1 MCDNESWN
9 WEKML
14 NNLSDFFLFIEDA
27 SCTEKQVAWIAQVW
41 FWFILP
47 WCSILISFDP
57 TIFSHYFTGLSKCC
71 TFRATF
77 RQDILN
83 IFHHAFLHQ
92 WWKANIILCDE
103 HAYNCGGWVH
113 YLFSQKQLYL
123 PIPGL
128 SVALH
133 KRCLALRQLFWSF
146 FSLLCLKSCGEHL
159 VMLNYVL
166 STFQFWNSSV
176 TNMFCNNKVVTVL
189 HQLFGFTHHEMVLV
203 WHLGNEAHFYRP
215 SVGTEPADS
224 NLPWVA
230 GLLSSCW

>member
-9 WEKML
+9 REKML
-14 NNLSDFFLFIEDA
+14 NNLSDFFSFIEDT

-47 WCSILISFDP
+47 WCLLWHPKSSILVSFDP
-57 TIFSHYFTGLSKCC
+57 TIFSHYCTGLSKCC

-92 WWKANIILCDE
+92 WWKANIILCDD
-103 HAYNCGGWVH
+103 AYNCGGWVH

-133 KRCLALRQLFWSF
+133 KRCLALKTTLLIILLTPLPKILWGASGYVKLCSF
-146 FSLLCLKSCGEHL
+146 HFPVLK
-159 VMLNYVL
+159 
-166 STFQFWNSSV
+166 F
-176 TNMFCNNKVVTVL
+176 FCNQHVL
-189 HQLFGFTHHEMVLV
+189 QQ
-203 WHLGNEAHFYRP
+203 
-215 SVGTEPADS
+215 
-224 NLPWVA
+224 
-230 GLLSSCW
+230 